1 VLGADAGRQRPAV
14 GAVVLAAALASTDA
28 GAAPPLFAGPGGPPR
43 IDLVWF
49 DPLNV
54 LPPVVEAVGQEVQTV
69 FEDLGVDTTWTRGA
83 ADQPTSPPQVNVV
96 FLAALPS
103 PALPA
108 ATLGVVTVGQNVR
121 TLWIVVPN
129 VLRTLGVAPAEVP
142 LGRREAAAVARAL
155 GRVVAHEVVHLAA
168 PRLGHTREG
177 LMQKSLDRSSLVEG
191 MLLLDAAS
199 RRAVFPAL
207 SRLADPASRLET
219 RTIAG

>member
-1 VLGADAGRQRPAV
+1 VLGGAGRQRITV
-14 GAVVLAAALASTDA
+14 GGVVLAAALAGVDA
-28 GAAPPLFAGPGGPPR
+28 GAAQPLYAGGGGPPR

-54 LPPVVEAVGQEVQTV
+54 LPPDVQAVGREVQAV
-69 FEDLGVDTTWTRGA
+69 FDDVGVETTWTRGA
-83 ADQPTSPPQVNVV
+83 ADEPTSPPQVNVV

-108 ATLGVVTVGQNVR
+108 ATLGVVTVGRNIR

-129 VLRTLGVAPAEVP
+129 VLRTLGVVADRGP
-142 LGRREAAAVARAL
+142 LGRHEAAAVARAL

-177 LMQKSLDRSSLVEG
+177 LMQASLDRSSLVNGE
-191 MLLLDAAS
+191 LLLDAAS

-207 SRLADPASRLET
+207 ARLADPTRRLSA